1 MPVPFEAVIPMAIV
15 GVLFAVT
22 GTGYSAVS
30 RLANEG
36 KPLRHNLDEW
46 ERMMMRRDLRLTG
59 TKRGQSREP
68 VAPEAFA
75 TNSGWTA
82 ERI

>member
-36 KPLRHNLDEW
+36 KPLRHKLDEW

-59 TKRGQSREP
+59 TKRGQSVCMCVR
-68 VAPEAFA
+68 A
-75 TNSGWTA
+75 
-82 ERI
+82 

>member
-59 TKRGQSREP
+59 TKRGQSRDA
-68 VAPEAFA
+68 VAPEVFA